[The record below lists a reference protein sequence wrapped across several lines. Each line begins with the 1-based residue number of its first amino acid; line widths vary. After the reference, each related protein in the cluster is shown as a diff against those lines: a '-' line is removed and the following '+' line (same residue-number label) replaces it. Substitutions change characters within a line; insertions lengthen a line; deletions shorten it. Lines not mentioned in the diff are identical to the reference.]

1 MMMTTIR
8 TSYLRVY
15 YLIFYVALAFIF
27 LRGKVLKWDGA
38 LFDLSLTSAK
48 NPLIILFVA
57 GLLLWVLTRQ
67 RLDLRFLIRPL
78 GLLWMSALF
87 LSVVFSQHL
96 MESLKAIGVILF
108 YVGFFILFQKSII
121 TKEQVVKVLLLG
133 SILSSFV
140 CFANILYFCWSV
152 GHSPVV
158 PIIENFPFWPGKNM
172 LGLFLVF
179 NASMALGILLFFK
192 QLNRRA
198 ILWTTFVLLIHLACL
213 VITFSRGA
221 WISMGVVFIVLAF
234 MRPKVF
240 VPLILFGLITFT
252 LFSPSGL
259 KSRMFSI
266 TNLKE
271 ANVQERLFIWQSAL
285 NMAKDH
291 PVSGVGVGAFYK
303 EYLQSY
309 KLRGAKLDW
318 AGEHAHNLYLH
329 VFAEMGGM
337 GLVAL
342 LLLLGILLKRGWL
355 NVKSQSSSL
364 LKGVTLGAFLAL
376 IAFIFYSLT
385 DSTFNGKFS
394 DASMFHVN
402 LCLVV
407 VIGLLLFKCPNSQS

>member
-15 YLIFYVALAFIF
+15 YFLFYMSLSFIF

-38 LFDLSLTSAK
+38 LFELSLTSAK
-48 NPLIILFVA
+48 TPLIILFVA
-57 GLLLWVLTRQ
+57 GLFLWAFSRQ
-67 RLDLRFLIRPL
+67 RWDLRFLISPL

-87 LSVVFSQHL
+87 ISVVFSQHF
-96 MESLKAIGVILF
+96 MESFKAIGVILF

-121 TKEQVVKVLLLG
+121 AKEQVVKVLLLG
-133 SILSSFV
+133 SSLSSFV
-140 CFANILYFCWSV
+140 CFANILYFYWSV

-179 NASMALGILLFFK
+179 NASMALGILVFFK
-192 QLNRRA
+192 QLKKSG
-198 ILWTTFVLLIHLACL
+198 ILWTTFVLLLHLACL
-213 VITFSRGA
+213 TITFSRGA
-221 WISMGVVFIVLAF
+221 WISMGIVFIVLAF

-240 VPLILFGLITFT
+240 VPLILFGLIVFT
-252 LFSPSGL
+252 LFSPNGL
-259 KSRMFSI
+259 KSRLFSI
-266 TNLKE
+266 ANLKE
-271 ANVQERLFIWQSAL
+271 ANIQERLLIWQSAL
-285 NMAKDH
+285 AMAKDH
-291 PVSGVGVGAFYK
+291 PVNGVGVGAFYK

-309 KLRGAKLDW
+309 RLRGTKLIW

-329 VFAEMGGM
+329 VLAEMGGV
-337 GLVAL
+337 GLLAL
-342 LLLLGILLKRGWL
+342 LLLLGILLKRGWQ
-355 NVKSQSSSL
+355 NVKSQSNSL

-376 IAFIFYSLT
+376 IAFMFYSLT

-407 VIGLLLFKCPNSQS
+407 IIGLLLFKCPNSRS